1 MPPLP
6 PMVRRTIVQ
15 PQTRP
20 KSGIVKSK
28 SSKQDLS
35 AMNSSGHLSGN
46 DSQKA
51 SDTSSRSIKD
61 RFCVFCDEKS
71 SAFTDEGLVTHYWSD
86 CAMLANCPNCKIVS
100 VDSFGTASG
109 QCSPSCTYL
118 ISVCNFRSSRF
129 LL

>member
-1 MPPLP
+1 M
-6 PMVRRTIVQ
+6 R
-15 PQTRP
+15 PQTRL

-28 SSKQDLS
+28 SSKQDRS
-35 AMNSSGHLSGN
+35 AMNSSGHLSAN

-71 SAFTDEGLVTHYWSD
+71 NAFTDEGLVAHYWSD

-100 VDSFGTASG
+100 TLVLHLIPS
-109 QCSPSCTYL
+109 QCSLSL
-118 ISVCNFRSSRF
+118 IYFVSVCV
-129 LL
+129 